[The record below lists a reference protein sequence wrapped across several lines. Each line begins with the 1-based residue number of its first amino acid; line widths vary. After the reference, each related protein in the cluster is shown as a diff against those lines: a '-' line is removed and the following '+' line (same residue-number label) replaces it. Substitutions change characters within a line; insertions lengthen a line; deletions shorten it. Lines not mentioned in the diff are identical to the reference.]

1 MSSLT
6 DCTVIYPMPLKVD
19 QLVKR
24 PGPNQPVVVLNH
36 PKPRVSAQAATT
48 DTLADTGASEEAP
61 KCQILKMRLSKV
73 MGQKYEVMGCT
84 VGEFP

>member
-1 MSSLT
+1 
-6 DCTVIYPMPLKVD
+6 MPLKGD

-36 PKPRVSAQAATT
+36 PKPRTNRQGART
-48 DTLADTGASEEAP
+48 DRLETGASEGAP
-61 KCQILKMRLSKV
+61 KCNILKMRLSKV

-84 VGEFP
+84 VGVFQ